1 MSKQNILNQLN
12 ESMSVLSKLTSN
24 SDSIEI
30 INNIAS
36 QFVNTIQSG
45 NKILIAGN
53 GGSASDS
60 QHIAGELVGRFNYD
74 RPGIAAFSLN
84 TDTTI
89 ITAVG
94 NDYGYENIFSRQVQ
108 AVGSSGDIF
117 LGISTSGTSPNIV
130 NAFKEAKKKKMINIG
145 FCGLKVGNF
154 DECCDLV
161 FRSPSKDT
169 PKIQEIHIMVAH
181 TICSIVE
188 TTLFPKK

>member
-1 MSKQNILNQLN
+1 MSKQDILNQLN
-12 ESMSVLSKLTSN
+12 ESLSVLSKLTSN

-36 QFVNTIQSG
+36 QFVTTIQSG

-89 ITAVG
+89 MTAVG

-145 FCGLKVGNF
+145 FCRLKVGNF